1 MLNRCDGPQIK
12 ADDDNSIMK
21 TMTLDNF
28 DHGSCQ
34 R

>member
-1 MLNRCDGPQIK
+1 MLNRGDSPQIE

-21 TMTLDNF
+21 TMTLNNF
-28 DHGSCQ
+28 DHGSRQ